1 MIMRYLV
8 IGLMF
13 ITGQFY
19 VSAQADN
26 ETITIYLVR
35 HSEKDL
41 ASRNQSD
48 PQLTQCGEQRSKA
61 LSNFFKEVNIDNIY
75 STNYNRTMN
84 TARPTAASKALDII
98 EYNPQDLKTFS
109 KLLIEKNK
117 DALVVGHSNTTGV
130 LAGLLTGEVIGAF
143 DLDIYNR
150 IYQVVINKKKGRLH
164 LFHSSFVCAD

>member
-1 MIMRYLV
+1 MIMRY
-8 IGLMF
+8 IAIILMF
-13 ITGQFY
+13 IAGQLC
-19 VSAQADN
+19 VNAQSDN

-41 ASRNQSD
+41 ASNNQSD
-48 PQLTQCGEQRSKA
+48 PQLTQCGEQRSEA
-61 LSNFFKEVNIDNIY
+61 LSKFFKDVNLENIY
-75 STNYNRTMN
+75 STDYSRTKN

-98 EYNPQDLKTFS
+98 DYNSQDLKAFS
-109 KLLIEKNK
+109 KLLIEKNQ

-130 LAGLLTGEVIGAF
+130 LAGLLTGKVIGAF

-164 LFHSSFVCAD
+164 LFHSSFVCVD

>member
-1 MIMRYLV
+1 
-8 IGLMF
+8 
-13 ITGQFY
+13 
-19 VSAQADN
+19 
-26 ETITIYLVR
+26 
-35 HSEKDL
+35 
-41 ASRNQSD
+41 
-48 PQLTQCGEQRSKA
+48 
-61 LSNFFKEVNIDNIY
+61 
-75 STNYNRTMN
+75 MN
-84 TARPTAASKALDII
+84 TARPTADSKALDII

-164 LFHSSFVCAD
+164 LFRSSFVCAD